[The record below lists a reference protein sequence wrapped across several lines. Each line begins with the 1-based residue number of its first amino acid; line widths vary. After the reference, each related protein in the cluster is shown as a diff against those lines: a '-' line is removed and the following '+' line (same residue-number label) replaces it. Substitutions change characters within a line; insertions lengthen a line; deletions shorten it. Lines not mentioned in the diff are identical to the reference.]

1 MMSSESILF
10 NIGAIMLIAF
20 LGAVL
25 ASRFRQSVIL
35 GYILVGIL
43 IGPHVHLDLGFISY
57 NGLLHDTDFITYIS
71 QLGLVLLMFFVGLEF
86 SFSKLKRTKAPATIL
101 AVTNLGINLFAGIV
115 LGMALGWPL
124 IDTIFLAGVVAM
136 SSCAI
141 TAKSLMELQRLA
153 EPETEYLLGMVIVE
167 DFLAMVLL
175 TVVGG
180 LMVKTGVES
189 ISLMEMVLG
198 IVVFYAFFILLAV
211 WVVPKTVHNLKKIK
225 NDEMFVLFALG
236 IVFISAALAEIS
248 GVPAIIGAFFIGMVF
263 AETGISGRL
272 EDRLSPFRDAFVAVF
287 FVSFGMLIDPSMF
300 ADVIWMVAIAVILVI
315 INDVLITGAI
325 AYLLGFSSRG
335 ALAIG
340 TSLCGRGAESV
351 MYATVGSRAVGT
363 TKGAELFPFA
373 GAFCFIMSAITPIL
387 MRKSTQ
393 ISLFL
398 SRILP
403 KYIKYG
409 GVILARTISKI
420 VLPSDFQPYHRPRK
434 LGWMFITFLITILFT
449 LATEDLMHVSG
460 FIFALLLA
468 FAIRTQIRREITP
481 VVLNTNYAKLGVV
494 KGKRSPIVRFV
505 SDFVLLSLLAIIFTS
520 FLFSYAWEL
529 ALIVLACYIVLAIRM
544 MRKYHK
550 ISVDPVFTAKVL
562 MNDIPIREALK
573 SSFKN
578 NEYWK
583 RF

>member
-1 MMSSESILF
+1 MISGESILF
-10 NIGAIMLIAF
+10 NIGAILLIAF
-20 LGAVL
+20 LGAGV
-25 ASRFRQSVIL
+25 ASRLKQSVIL

-43 IGPHVHLDLGFISY
+43 IGPNIHIDLGAISY
-57 NGLLHDTDFITYIS
+57 NGLLHDTDFIMYIS

-101 AVTNLGINLFAGIV
+101 AVTNLGMNLFAGIV

-141 TAKSLMELQRLA
+141 TAKSLMELKRLA

-180 LMVKTGVES
+180 LMIKTGAEPVTL
-189 ISLMEMVLG
+189 IDMALG
-198 IVVFYAFFILLAV
+198 IVAFYIFFIVLAV

-225 NDEMFVLFALG
+225 NDELFVLFALG
-236 IVFISAALAEIS
+236 IVFISAALAEVS

-287 FVSFGMLIDPSMF
+287 FVSFGMLIDPAMF
-300 ADVIWMVAIAVILVI
+300 ADVIWMVVIAVILVI
-315 INDVLITGAI
+315 INDVLITGAV

-373 GAFCFIMSAITPIL
+373 GAFCFVMSAVTPFL
-387 MRKSTQ
+387 MRNSSR
-393 ISLFL
+393 IALFL

-403 KYIKYG
+403 QYVKHG

-434 LGWMFITFLITILFT
+434 LGWLFITLLIVILIT
-449 LATEDLMHVSG
+449 LATRDIMHLFG
-460 FIFALLLA
+460 FACALLLA
-468 FAIRTQIRREITP
+468 FAIRIQVRREIIP
-481 VVLNTNYAKLGVV
+481 IVLNTNYAKLGVA

-505 SDFVLLSLLAIIFTS
+505 SDFVLISLVAIILTS
-520 FLFSYAWEL
+520 FLFTYAWEL
-529 ALIVLACYIVLAIRM
+529 ALFTLFCYIVSVIWM
-544 MRKYHK
+544 MRKYHG
-550 ISVDPVFTAKVL
+550 ISADVVFTGKVHV
-562 MNDIPIREALK
+562 NNIPMRETLK
-573 SSFKN
+573 SSYSNDF
-578 NEYWK
+578 WK